1 MFVIKTKIQ
10 KGTHLWLYS
19 KIFNQ
24 KYSSSVWKIQVKEKL
39 IWSSRH
45 SNHSFYFWNI
55 FSFSHFCFNFLY
67 KPHKIKLFL
76 IFIGSPCLSV
86 KCIMWYNDGKY
97 HSPAS
102 SLISFCILYSNM
114 TSFFRFAN
122 TLRSIR
128 WQNLISICDGTHLN
142 QVIKSQNESIYT
154 VVNVLNIY
162 IHWK

>member
-1 MFVIKTKIQ
+1 
-10 KGTHLWLYS
+10 
-19 KIFNQ
+19 
-24 KYSSSVWKIQVKEKL
+24 
-39 IWSSRH
+39 
-45 SNHSFYFWNI
+45 
-55 FSFSHFCFNFLY
+55 
-67 KPHKIKLFL
+67 
-76 IFIGSPCLSV
+76 
-86 KCIMWYNDGKY
+86 
-97 HSPAS
+97 
-102 SLISFCILYSNM
+102 M